1 METLRRSDQ
10 RRISAFVRKLY
21 CLHSVKAISE
31 QVVQR
36 IDNLIGGN
44 CAWVLCESKTEAPH
58 LLAENVGARVAETA
72 ARSFGAPARASLNQ
86 ISYRERLI

>member
-10 RRISAFVRKLY
+10 RKISVFVRELY

-31 QVVQR
+31 RVVQR

-58 LLAENVGARVAETA
+58 LLAENLGQSGKNCSPQPR
-72 ARSFGAPARASLNQ
+72 RSGTSIPESDILP
-86 ISYRERLI
+86 

>member
-10 RRISAFVRKLY
+10 RKISVFVRELY
-21 CLHSVKAISE
+21 CLHSIKAISE
-31 QVVQR
+31 RVVQR

-58 LLAENVGARVAETA
+58 LLAENLGPEWQKLQPA
-72 ARSFGAPARASLNQ
+72 ASALRHEHPEIRYLTVSV
-86 ISYRERLI
+86 